1 MDSMSVSE
9 GPKMSVHSSLR
20 KSARVVSN
28 ATAGQAK
35 SASRKRERQQA
46 NRDDL
51 AARAASVGLT
61 VAEYV
66 RTNVITHKSE
76 PRRQFSAAST
86 TPATS
91 SGKAASVRR
100 AG

>member
-1 MDSMSVSE
+1 
-9 GPKMSVHSSLR
+9 MSVHSSLR

-35 SASRKRERQQA
+35 SASRKRERQKA
-46 NRDDL
+46 SKDDL
-51 AARAASVGLT
+51 AAKAASVGLT

-66 RTNVITHKSE
+66 RTNVITHMGT
-76 PRRQFSAAST
+76 PRQQFSAANT
-86 TPATS
+86 TPAAS
-91 SGKAASVRR
+91 PGKAASVRR